1 MFRIKNSLLTFLIL
15 LSISSLL
22 IIGCGEGEVEEP
34 MSSSVDKSDYDK
46 LKDDAK
52 QEVKQEVKQQV
63 EEKEDEDRREAMS
76 SGLSYPEKPP
86 VIGMILVGP
95 RNDKGWSQAHFE
107 GGQYAAEALNGELIT
122 VDLVNPADNPDLTI
136 PGIAEDM
143 IDQGANVIFATSDDM
158 KDGILEAA
166 AMFPDTD
173 FVWSSGDSALE
184 GGKGYKPE
192 LENLANIMGQMEYGQ
207 MIAGCAAALKSKN
220 GKIGFLGPLINDE
233 TRRLANA
240 TYLGAIHCSNQ
251 PIDFKTIWIGFWFHI
266 PGVTL
271 DPTQVTNEFFDEG
284 RDVVISHIDT
294 TEALVVGG
302 QRAESGEDVWVVP
315 YDYEGACEQAP
326 EICLGVNY
334 FNWGPDYLEI
344 VEKSLNGEFINE
356 WIWSEPDW
364 DNMDESTIGWHHGPG
379 LFEDEASKLDQFID
393 ELASG
398 MNLFMGP
405 LNFEDGSTYLKADE
419 VANEMQVWYT
429 PQLLSGMNGE
439 GTEAIGNPMDDA
451 SPLELTQMLLG
462 AYADNGGAY
471 DPPTVGVILVGPRND
486 KGWSQA
492 HFEGAEYAAKAMN
505 GDLITVDFVNPADN
519 PDLTIP
525 GIAEDMIDQGA
536 DLIIATSD
544 DMKDGILEAAAMFP
558 NTTFVWASGDS
569 ALESGKG
576 YKPELTNL
584 GNVMG
589 QMEYG
594 QMIAGCAAALKS
606 KDGKIGF
613 LGPLINDETRR
624 LANATYLGAKYC
636 AGDKALDFKVTWIG
650 FWFHIPGVTLDP
662 TQVTNEFFDEGRDV
676 VISHID
682 TTEALVVGGQ
692 RAAGGED
699 VWVVPYDYEGACEQA
714 PEICLGVNYFNW
726 GPAYLMFLNGA
737 LNMDSDPNTWD
748 QLLLDGDIGWGW
760 VGPYWKD
767 ITHPDKSFIGWHSGD
782 GLNGD
787 ESQSLDSFIG
797 ELANGLNL
805 YTGPLNFQ
813 DGTVYVESGKS
824 LDWSGDHLNETS
836 GVDAAK
842 VWYTPQLLEGIEG
855 SSE

>member
-107 GGQYAAEALNGELIT
+107 GGQYAAEALDGELIT

-166 AMFPDTD
+166 SMFPDTD

-184 GGKGYKPE
+184 GGKGYEPE

-240 TYLGAIHCSNQ
+240 TYLGS
-251 PIDFKTIWIGFWFHI
+251 
-266 PGVTL
+266 
-271 DPTQVTNEFFDEG
+271 
-284 RDVVISHIDT
+284 
-294 TEALVVGG
+294 
-302 QRAESGEDVWVVP
+302 
-315 YDYEGACEQAP
+315 
-326 EICLGVNY
+326 
-334 FNWGPDYLEI
+334 
-344 VEKSLNGEFINE
+344 
-356 WIWSEPDW
+356 
-364 DNMDESTIGWHHGPG
+364 
-379 LFEDEASKLDQFID
+379 
-393 ELASG
+393 
-398 MNLFMGP
+398 
-405 LNFEDGSTYLKADE
+405 
-419 VANEMQVWYT
+419 
-429 PQLLSGMNGE
+429 
-439 GTEAIGNPMDDA
+439 
-451 SPLELTQMLLG
+451 
-462 AYADNGGAY
+462 
-471 DPPTVGVILVGPRND
+471 
-486 KGWSQA
+486 
-492 HFEGAEYAAKAMN
+492 
-505 GDLITVDFVNPADN
+505 
-519 PDLTIP
+519 
-525 GIAEDMIDQGA
+525 
-536 DLIIATSD
+536 
-544 DMKDGILEAAAMFP
+544 
-558 NTTFVWASGDS
+558 
-569 ALESGKG
+569 
-576 YKPELTNL
+576 
-584 GNVMG
+584 
-589 QMEYG
+589 
-594 QMIAGCAAALKS
+594 
-606 KDGKIGF
+606 
-613 LGPLINDETRR
+613 
-624 LANATYLGAKYC
+624 KYC

-692 RAAGGED
+692 RAAAGED